1 MVRPDADTH
10 LEVKLVVRRAR
21 PGRDGVLGPRET
33 TGAGR
38 RVGARGCWVVVLS
51 PERFVTNKLPPN
63 WRPPGIWICHLAK
76 LESGKCQSCPIR
88 NAGRPDGAFFTF
100 VISAYL

>member
-38 RVGARGCWVVVLS
+38 RVGARGSW
-51 PERFVTNKLPPN
+51 
-63 WRPPGIWICHLAK
+63 
-76 LESGKCQSCPIR
+76 SCLQR
-88 NAGRPDGAFFTF
+88 D
-100 VISAYL
+100 L

>member
-76 LESGKCQSCPIR
+76 LESKMSI
-88 NAGRPDGAFFTF
+88 
-100 VISAYL
+100 VSY